1 MNINFIL
8 LELIILVISIFL
20 FFLQNR
26 YSKKI
31 KGKDHSNLAEC
42 IYILSFSLSCIY
54 SAIFFFSTTIYI
66 YYRVL

>member
-8 LELIILVISIFL
+8 LELILLGVSVFL
-20 FFLQNR
+20 FFLQSR

-31 KGKDHSNLAEC
+31 KEKKHSNLAEC

-54 SAIFFFSTTIYI
+54 SAIFFFSTTIYV